1 MGNLI
6 LLAGIIAFMTSGFF
20 ILCAMSDY
28 IEKYVYLDCEDD
40 NDNKDYIEKKS

>member
-1 MGNLI
+1 M
-6 LLAGIIAFMTSGFF
+6 AAGFF